1 MVSLCQL
8 VCVRYAWCGTRGRM
22 PLVEEGSALVQP
34 VYVNDV
40 AAAVMAAVED
50 REKYA
55 GMTLELAGPAE

>member
-1 MVSLCQL
+1 
-8 VCVRYAWCGTRGRM
+8 M
-22 PLVEEGSALVQP
+22 PLVEDGSALVQP

-55 GMTLELAGPAE
+55 GKTLELAGPAE